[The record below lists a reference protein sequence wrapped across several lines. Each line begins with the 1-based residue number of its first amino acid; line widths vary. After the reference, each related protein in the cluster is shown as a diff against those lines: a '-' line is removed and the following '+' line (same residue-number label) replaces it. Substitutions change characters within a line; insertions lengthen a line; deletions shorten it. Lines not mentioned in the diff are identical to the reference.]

1 MVDALEAQSLESLL
15 NALNED
21 PSLIYDP
28 KVTFFKDYLQSF
40 GAKLPAVG
48 KGEKPSTE
56 AAPPAASEEE
66 EEEEEEPEE
75 PEEVEEEDP
84 ERLPEDPEPYPE
96 KGPSGEQE
104 LSDAQL
110 DKQGDLKQAAAE
122 ALEDGDLPKALEKYT
137 EAIKIG
143 NASAMMYAKRA
154 EILLKLKRPCAC
166 IADCTSALEIN
177 PDSGKAYRV
186 RGKANRRLGRWE
198 PAHEDLSMGQK
209 IDFDDD
215 TVDMQKF
222 VEAKWKKIAEKKNR
236 QRLRIERIEKKRQEK
251 ELKRRREAA
260 AKAHAEAQNN
270 EAPSGGGFPGMGGF
284 PGGFP
289 GMPGGMPGGMPQMP
303 AGFDPSM
310 LSGLM
315 DDPELMKAFSNPKIA
330 AAMQDIMSNPGNIG
344 KYQSD
349 PEIMAL
355 FQKMM
360 GAFGK
365 AGGGMPG
372 GMPGGFGGM
381 PGDFG
386 GGGGGGG
393 GGSASDTPGP
403 TFEEVGESG
412 NVDEV
417 D

>member
-1 MVDALEAQSLESLL
+1 MVDALEAQSIESLVA
-15 NALNED
+15 ALKED

-28 KVTFFKDYLQSF
+28 KVTFFKEYLQSF
-40 GAKLPAVG
+40 GATLPAVG
-48 KGEKPSTE
+48 KEKPKTE

-66 EEEEEEPEE
+66 EEEEEEAEE
-75 PEEVEEEDP
+75 PEEPEEEDP
-84 ERLPEDPEPYPE
+84 ERLPEDAEPYPE
-96 KGPSGEQE
+96 KGPAGEQE

-110 DKQGDLKQAAAE
+110 DKQGELKQAAAE
-122 ALEDGDLPKALEKYT
+122 ALEDGDLQKALEKYT

-143 NASAMMYAKRA
+143 NVSAMMYAKRA

-198 PAHEDLSMGQK
+198 AAHEDLSTGQRL
-209 IDFDDD
+209 DFDDE
-215 TVDMQKF
+215 TIDMQKF
-222 VEAKWKKIAEKKNR
+222 VEAKFKKIAERKNR
-236 QRLRIERIEKKRQEK
+236 QRLRTERIEKKRKEK
-251 ELKRRREAA
+251 EIKRRREAA
-260 AKAHAEAQNN
+260 QKAHAEAQQR
-270 EAPSGGGFPGMGGF
+270 EESSGGGFPGMGGF

-289 GMPGGMPGGMPQMP
+289 GMPGGMPQMP
-303 AGFDPSM
+303 PGFDPSM

-315 DDPELMKAFSNPKIA
+315 NDPELMKAFSDPKMA
-330 AAMQDIMSNPGNIG
+330 AAMKDIMSNPGNIG

-349 PEIMAL
+349 PDVMNL

-381 PGDFG
+381 PGGFG
-386 GGGGGGG
+386 GAG
-393 GGSASDTPGP
+393 GGSASTPGP
-403 TFEEVGESG
+403 SFEEVPSGESG
-412 NVDEV
+412 DVDEV